1 MKKVFIL
8 LSLVVFGLMSCNDA
22 KQDKNVKPQNT
33 ESIGANTA
41 KKEVS
46 YTKGENYFVKNT
58 FQNKQVESIK
68 IECQKE
74 FDKIFGPAATMG
86 ENGKPTPIDFEQ
98 SFVIAVIGVPT
109 DKETIFD
116 VLSLKDRGSELELIY
131 NVEQEDEKQSYTI
144 HPFFF
149 IIVDQKDKKDVKFI
163 VD

>member
-8 LSLVVFGLMSCNDA
+8 LSFITFSLVSCNQT
-22 KQDKNVKPQNT
+22 KQDEKVAPQST
-33 ESIGANTA
+33 ESVGMNTI
-41 KKEVS
+41 KKEVP

-58 FQNKQVESIK
+58 FENKQVESIK

-74 FDKIFGPAATMG
+74 FDKIFGAAAMMG
-86 ENGKPTPIDFEQ
+86 DNGLPTPIDFEH
-98 SFVIAVIGVPT
+98 SFVIAVIGTPT
-109 DKETIFD
+109 DKETTFD
-116 VLSLKDRGSELELIY
+116 IISLKDRGSELELIY
-131 NVEQEDEKQSYTI
+131 NVEQKDEKQSYTI